1 MSRNSVSG
9 GEGPVPVAVV
19 GVGAL
24 GSRHARV
31 YSDLPGAELVG
42 VADLDLDRARSVAD
56 KYGVAATTD
65 YREFLSRV
73 KAASVT
79 VPTVAHREVAVDL
92 MEAGVDVLVEKPMAA
107 ALDEAEEMI
116 DAARKNERVL
126 GVGHTERYNPAV
138 EALLEYCRD
147 PRFIEVHRLASFNP
161 RSLDIDVVLDLM
173 IHDLDV
179 VGSLVRSDI
188 QHVEAI
194 GVPVLT
200 ERADIAN
207 ARLRFK
213 SGCVA
218 NLTASR
224 ISQEKMRKLRVWE
237 RESYVS
243 LDYLAQEAWSYRLER
258 REGMPQV
265 VRQKLPAE
273 NQEPLK
279 RELEDFLEAVIAR
292 GTPRV
297 SGEDGLKALRLA
309 HLVIEAMEGDSH
321 GS

>member
-1 MSRNSVSG
+1 MSRNSGSG

-31 YSDLPGAELVG
+31 YADLPQAELIG
-42 VADLDLDRARSVAD
+42 VADIDLDRARSVAD
-56 KYGVAATTD
+56 KCGVAATTD
-65 YREFLSRV
+65 YRELLSRV
-73 KAASVT
+73 RAASVT
-79 VPTVAHREVAVDL
+79 VPTIAHREVAVDL
-92 MEAGVDVLVEKPMAA
+92 MQAGIDVLVEKPMAA

-116 DAARKNERVL
+116 DAARENQRVL

-138 EALLEYCRD
+138 EALLGYCED

-179 VGSLVRSDI
+179 VSSLVRSDI

-224 ISQEKMRKLRVWE
+224 ISEEKMRKLRVWE

-243 LDYLAQEAWSYRLER
+243 LDYLAQEAWVLPVGER
-258 REGMPQV
+258 
-265 VRQKLPAE
+265 
-273 NQEPLK
+273 
-279 RELEDFLEAVIAR
+279 
-292 GTPRV
+292 
-297 SGEDGLKALRLA
+297 
-309 HLVIEAMEGDSH
+309 
-321 GS
+321 

>member
-1 MSRNSVSG
+1 MSPSNGLG
-9 GEGPVPVAVV
+9 GGSPVAVAVV

-31 YSDLPGAELVG
+31 YADLPRAELVG
-42 VADLDLDRARSVAD
+42 VADLDLERARSVAD
-56 KYGVAATTD
+56 QFGVDATTD
-65 YREFLSRV
+65 YRELFSRV
-73 KAASVT
+73 RAASVT
-79 VPTVAHREVAVDL
+79 VPTIAHHDVAIAL
-92 MEAGVDVLVEKPMAA
+92 MQAGVDVLVEKPMAA
-107 ALDEAEEMI
+107 TLTEAEAML
-116 DAARKNERVL
+116 DAARENKRIL

-138 EALLEYCRD
+138 EALLGYCRD

-179 VGSLVRSDI
+179 VGSLVGTDVE
-188 QHVEAI
+188 HVEAI

-200 ERADIAN
+200 EKADIAN
-207 ARLRFK
+207 ARVRFE

-258 REGMPQV
+258 AEGRPQV
-265 VRQKLPAE
+265 VRQKLPSE
-273 NQEPLK
+273 THEPLK
-279 RELEDFLEAVIAR
+279 RELDDFLQAVIAG

-297 SGEDGLKALRLA
+297 SGDDGLKALRLA
-309 HLVIEAMEGDSH
+309 HRVLEAMEKNEKPS
-321 GS
+321 

>member
-1 MSRNSVSG
+1 MSRSSG
-9 GEGPVPVAVV
+9 SSGERPVPVAVV

-31 YSDLPGAELVG
+31 YADLPQAELVG

-65 YREFLSRV
+65 YRELLARV
-73 KAASVT
+73 RAASVT
-79 VPTVAHREVAVDL
+79 VPTIAHCEVTVDL
-92 MEAGVDVLVEKPMAA
+92 MQAGVDVLVEKPMAA

-116 DAARKNERVL
+116 DAARENQRVL

-138 EALLEYCRD
+138 EALLGYCED

-179 VGSLVRSDI
+179 VSSLVRSDI

-224 ISQEKMRKLRVWE
+224 ISEEKMRKLRVWE

-243 LDYLAQEAWSYRLER
+243 LDYLAQEAWSYRLEKG
-258 REGMPQV
+258 EGGPEV
-265 VRQKLPAE
+265 VRQKLPIGS
-273 NQEPLK
+273 QEPLK
-279 RELEDFLEAVIAR
+279 RELEDFLEAVIAG

-297 SGEDGLKALRLA
+297 SGEDGLKVLRLA
-309 HLVIEAMEGDSH
+309 HRVMEAMGQSG

>member
-1 MSRNSVSG
+1 
-9 GEGPVPVAVV
+9 VAVI

-31 YSDLPGAELVG
+31 YAALPQARLVG
-42 VADLDLDRARSVAD
+42 VADVDPARARKVAEQ
-56 KYGVAATTD
+56 YGVAATTD
-65 YREFLSRV
+65 YRELLSRAR
-73 KAASVT
+73 AASVT
-79 VPTVAHREVAVDL
+79 VPTIAHREVALEL
-92 MEAGVDVLVEKPMAA
+92 MRAGIDVLVEKPMAA
-107 ALDEAEEMI
+107 GVEEAKEMLDV
-116 DAARKNERVL
+116 AREKKRVL

-138 EALLEYCRD
+138 EAVLGYCED

-179 VGSLVRSDI
+179 VASLVRSDVR
-188 QHVEAI
+188 HVEAI

-207 ARLRFK
+207 ARLRFD

-258 REGMPQV
+258 GEGRPRIL
-265 VRQKLPAE
+265 RQRLGAE
-273 NQEPLK
+273 NEEPLK
-279 RELEDFLEAVIAR
+279 RELEDFLQAVTAG

-309 HLVIEAMEGDSH
+309 HSVMEAMEDSR
-321 GS
+321 SS

>member
-1 MSRNSVSG
+1 MSRSSG
-9 GEGPVPVAVV
+9 SSGERPVPVAVV

-31 YSDLPGAELVG
+31 YADLPQAELIG
-42 VADLDLDRARSVAD
+42 VADIDLDRARSVAD
-56 KYGVAATTD
+56 TYGVAATTD
-65 YREFLSRV
+65 YRELLSRV
-73 KAASVT
+73 RAASVT
-79 VPTVAHREVAVDL
+79 VPTIAHREVAVDL
-92 MEAGVDVLVEKPMAA
+92 MQAGIDVLVEKPMAA

-116 DAARKNERVL
+116 DAARENQRVL

-138 EALLEYCRD
+138 EALLGYCED

-179 VGSLVRSDI
+179 VSSLVRSDV

-224 ISQEKMRKLRVWE
+224 ISEEKMRKLRVWE

-243 LDYLAQEAWSYRLER
+243 LDYLAQEAWSYRLEKG
-258 REGMPQV
+258 EGRLEV
-265 VRQKLPAE
+265 VRQKLPTE
-273 NQEPLK
+273 SQEPLK
-279 RELEDFLEAVIAR
+279 RELEDFLEAVIAG

-297 SGEDGLKALRLA
+297 SGEDGLKALQLA
-309 HLVIEAMEGDSH
+309 HRVMEAMRQN

>member
-1 MSRNSVSG
+1 MSRSSG
-9 GEGPVPVAVV
+9 SSDERPVPVAVV

-31 YSDLPGAELVG
+31 YADLPQAELVG

-65 YREFLSRV
+65 YRELLSRV
-73 KAASVT
+73 RAVSVT
-79 VPTVAHREVAVDL
+79 VPTIAHREVAVDL
-92 MEAGVDVLVEKPMAA
+92 MQAGIDVLVEKPMAA

-116 DAARKNERVL
+116 DAARENQRVL

-138 EALLEYCRD
+138 EALLGYCED

-179 VGSLVRSDI
+179 VSSLVRSDI

-243 LDYLAQEAWSYRLER
+243 LDYLAQEAWSYRLKKG
-258 REGMPQV
+258 EGGPEV
-265 VRQKLPAE
+265 VRQKLPTRS
-273 NQEPLK
+273 QEPLK
-279 RELEDFLEAVIAR
+279 RELEDFLEAVIAG

-297 SGEDGLKALRLA
+297 SGEDGLKVLRLA
-309 HLVIEAMEGDSH
+309 HRVMEAMGQD
-321 GS
+321 GGAV

>member
-1 MSRNSVSG
+1 MSRSSELD
-9 GEGPVPVAVV
+9 GESPVPVAVV

-31 YSDLPGAELVG
+31 YADLPRAELVG

-56 KYGVAATTD
+56 KFGVAATTD
-65 YREFLSRV
+65 YRELLPRV
-73 KAASVT
+73 RAASVT
-79 VPTVAHREVAVDL
+79 VPTVTHHEVAVDI
-92 MEAGVDVLVEKPMAA
+92 MKAGVDVLVEKPMAA
-107 ALDEAEEMI
+107 ALDEAEEML
-116 DAARKNERVL
+116 DAARENQRIL

-138 EALLEYCRD
+138 EALLGYCKD

-179 VGSLVRSDI
+179 VGALVGSDVE
-188 QHVEAI
+188 HVEAI

-200 ERADIAN
+200 EKADIAN
-207 ARLRFK
+207 ARVRFE

-243 LDYLAQEAWSYRLER
+243 LDYLAQEAWSHRLEKGQGR
-258 REGMPQV
+258 PQV
-265 VRQKLPAE
+265 VRQKLPSE
-273 NQEPLK
+273 SQEPLK
-279 RELEDFLEAVIAR
+279 RELEDFLEAVIAG

-297 SGEDGLKALRLA
+297 SGADGLKALRLA
-309 HLVIEAMEGDSH
+309 HRVMEAMAEG
-321 GS
+321 GAP

>member
-1 MSRNSVSG
+1 
-9 GEGPVPVAVV
+9 VAVI

-31 YSDLPGAELVG
+31 YAALPQARLVG
-42 VADLDLDRARSVAD
+42 VADVDPARARKVAEQ
-56 KYGVAATTD
+56 YGVAATTD
-65 YREFLSRV
+65 YRELLSRV
-73 KAASVT
+73 RAASVT
-79 VPTVAHREVAVDL
+79 VPTIAHREVALEL
-92 MEAGVDVLVEKPMAA
+92 MRAGIDVLVEKPMAA
-107 ALDEAEEMI
+107 GVEEAKEMLDV
-116 DAARKNERVL
+116 AREKKRVL

-138 EALLEYCRD
+138 EAVLDYCED

-179 VGSLVRSDI
+179 VASLVRSDVR
-188 QHVEAI
+188 HVEAI

-207 ARLRFK
+207 ARLRFD

-258 REGMPQV
+258 GEGRPRIL
-265 VRQKLPAE
+265 RQRLGAE
-273 NQEPLK
+273 NEEPLK
-279 RELEDFLEAVIAR
+279 RELEDFLQAVTAG

-309 HLVIEAMEGDSH
+309 HSVMEAMEDSR
-321 GS
+321 SS

>member
-1 MSRNSVSG
+1 M
-9 GEGPVPVAVV
+9 

-31 YSDLPGAELVG
+31 YADLPQAELIG
-42 VADLDLDRARSVAD
+42 VADIDLDRARSVAD
-56 KYGVAATTD
+56 TYGVAATTD
-65 YREFLSRV
+65 YRELLSRV
-73 KAASVT
+73 RAASVT
-79 VPTVAHREVAVDL
+79 VPTIAHREVAVDL
-92 MEAGVDVLVEKPMAA
+92 MQAGIDVLVEKPMAA

-116 DAARKNERVL
+116 DAARENQRVL

-138 EALLEYCRD
+138 EALLGYCED

-179 VGSLVRSDI
+179 VSSLVRSDI

-224 ISQEKMRKLRVWE
+224 ISEEKMRKLRVWE

-243 LDYLAQEAWSYRLER
+243 LDYLAQEAWSYRLEKG
-258 REGMPQV
+258 EGRLEV
-265 VRQKLPAE
+265 VRQKLPTE
-273 NQEPLK
+273 SQEPLK
-279 RELEDFLEAVIAR
+279 RELEDFLEAVIAG

-297 SGEDGLKALRLA
+297 SGEDGLQALRLA
-309 HLVIEAMEGDSH
+309 HRVMEAMGKNS
-321 GS
+321 GSS